1 MLKGLGISS
10 GLALAKTLVLKK
22 EPLSVPG
29 HTVSDTASE
38 INFFRKIHEQ
48 VLLENHELYETA
60 RRRLSR
66 EDAAIFLAHR
76 EILEDET
83 SLIAPIINSI
93 RDNGWNAAKAA
104 DRQFQQIISLFE
116 DMEDEYMKARASD
129 MRDIRERLLRHL
141 LGIKAPDL
149 SRLPENTII
158 VACEITPSDTA
169 GMNLDKIAGFITEI
183 GGFTSHSAIIA
194 RSREIP
200 AVSQIM
206 NAVQVFE
213 NGTLILLDGTK
224 GTVDSDI
231 TEEKRKSFFLAKEE
245 EKRQRALWAS
255 FKGKPTVTR
264 DGHSLSLLANIGS
277 PDDIDNA
284 ISSDAEGIGLFRTE
298 FLYMNSAS
306 LPDENT
312 QFEAYRYVLRKMAPK
327 PVIIRTLD
335 IGGDKELPALNL
347 PKEDNPFLGYRA
359 IRICL
364 DRPDLFRIQLR
375 ALLRASIYGNLH
387 IMFPMISALQE
398 LRRSKELLEEVKQ
411 KLLKD
416 KIPFASSIPVGMMIE
431 VPAAA
436 VMADDFAKE
445 CDFFSIGT
453 NDLTQYTLAA
463 DRGNSKISYLYD
475 TSHPAVLHLIK
486 NTIEAAHNNNI
497 MCGICGEAAGDASLQ
512 PFLIQYGIDE
522 LSMSPSSILKSRM
535 QISNL
540 MYKAGN

>member
-29 HTVSDTASE
+29 RTVSDTASE